1 MLEWTLGTLASLLV
15 GTNIYQLMENRSMR
29 QKIKSEAKSAA
40 VDAEHK
46 EIDLHQDQYDYLL
59 KKLSEFQKQYFEL
72 SSKLQQET
80 QLHLEAINKKCNELA
95 ELKSK
100 LIYFKGLRCYRSD
113 CSKRIRLNP
122 EDKNQQEKKEE

>member
-1 MLEWTLGTLASLLV
+1 MLEWTLGTIASLLV

-59 KKLSEFQKQYFEL
+59 KKLS
-72 SSKLQQET
+72 
-80 QLHLEAINKKCNELA
+80 
-95 ELKSK
+95 
-100 LIYFKGLRCYRSD
+100 
-113 CSKRIRLNP
+113 
-122 EDKNQQEKKEE
+122 

>member
-1 MLEWTLGTLASLLV
+1 MFEWILGTLASLLV

-29 QKIKSEAKSAA
+29 QKIKAEAKSAA

-59 KKLSEFQKQYFEL
+59 TKLSEFQNQYFEL

-80 QLHLEAINKKCNELA
+80 QRHLEAINKKCNELA

-100 LIYFKGLRCYRSD
+100 LVYFKGLRCYRSD
-113 CSKRIRLNP
+113 CSKRIRINP
-122 EDKNQQEKKEE
+122 DDKNLQEKKEE